1 MSYATIHLQLTP
13 YPAPSTVETID
24 FACGVAKMFEAKLS
38 VCSSRLSIRAP
49 PNWFTGAMMSTM
61 VRELE
66 GVTTA
71 TTKMLE
77 SHLERAASS
86 LGVTFQLSH
95 VAEHWPA
102 GLQDNAWRG
111 RVSDLCVLSLAPDG
125 TEPRLNIE
133 DWIFGAGRPCLLL
146 PESSTQTFSLE
157 NVLICWDFSRSA
169 ARTVS
174 DALPLLHNAKHVR
187 IAIFKGEKDIPVDD
201 AQTPL
206 LDFLSSHG
214 VTSEADEVRIG
225 DRTIGR
231 AILEHASAT
240 NANLIMMGAF
250 GHSRLQEFL
259 LGGATKEVLDKSTIP
274 LLMSH

>member
-1 MSYATIHLQLTP
+1 MSYSTIHLQLTP
-13 YPAPSTVETID
+13 YPAPSTIKTID
-24 FACGVAKMFEAKLS
+24 FACDMAKMFEAKLS

-61 VRELE
+61 ARELE
-66 GVTTA
+66 GITTA

-77 SHLERAASS
+77 SHLERVASS

-125 TEPRLNIE
+125 TEPRLSIE
-133 DWIFGAGRPCLLL
+133 DWLFGSGRPCLLL

-169 ARTVS
+169 ARTLT
-174 DALPLLHNAKHVR
+174 DALPLLHNAKRVR
-187 IAIFKGEKDIPVDD
+187 AVIFQGEKDIPVDD
-201 AQTPL
+201 PQAPL
-206 LDFLSSHG
+206 VGFLASHG
-214 VTSEADEVRIG
+214 ITSEVDEIKIG
-225 DRTIGR
+225 SRSIGR

-240 NANLIMMGAF
+240 NTSLLVMGAF

-259 LGGATKEVLDKSTIP
+259 LGGATKEVLDKSTVP